1 MVRLA
6 GAGYLTAATG
16 QAAPRRP
23 SYPLEVPPSL
33 TRQGRLVLRLAQ
45 TAVVLQV
52 VLVVTGT
59 AVRVTGSGLGCPTW
73 PRCTGSSLTNTAALG
88 THGAIEF
95 GNRLLAVVMEGVG
108 LALVLAV
115 RRVPHPR
122 SWSRL
127 ALLQAAVVPL
137 QAVIGGLLV
146 LSGLNPYV
154 LILHFLTSFPL
165 VYGAAALLRRVLD
178 TAPSHDPRTEHGR
191 SDGDPARAGS
201 VDHRVVE
208 MLSGALV
215 AASAL
220 ALVLGTLVTGTGPHA
235 GDPTVSR
242 LPFNPQNVTQLHA
255 DAVYLL
261 AGLTL
266 ATALAAWRTPYR
278 SAVLGLVALLV
289 AQGGIGY
296 WQYFTG
302 VPPVLV
308 GLHVLGA
315 TLVFTTAAWLHET
328 ARARA
333 AAPLRQT
340 AEPTPVHAAG
350 TATAR

>member
-1 MVRLA
+1 M
-6 GAGYLTAATG
+6 
-16 QAAPRRP
+16 
-23 SYPLEVPPSL
+23 
-33 TRQGRLVLRLAQ
+33 LRLAQ
-45 TAVVLQV
+45 AALVLQV
-52 VLVVTGT
+52 ALVVTGT

-73 PRCTGSSLTNTAALG
+73 PRCTGGSLTNTAALG
-88 THGAIEF
+88 THGLIEF
-95 GNRLLAVVMEGVG
+95 GNRLLAVVMEGLG
-108 LALVLAV
+108 IALVLAV
-115 RRVPHPR
+115 RRLPHPP

-178 TAPSHDPRTEHGR
+178 ATPSHDPRTEHGR
-191 SDGDPARAGS
+191 SDDDPARAGS
-201 VDHRVVE
+201 VDHRLVGV
-208 MLSGALV
+208 LSGALV

-220 ALVLGTLVTGTGPHA
+220 VLVLGTLVTGTGPHA

-242 LPFNPQNVTQLHA
+242 LPFNPQNVTRLHA

-261 AGLTL
+261 SGLTL
-266 ATALAAWRTPYR
+266 AAALAGWRTPYR
-278 SAVLGLVALLV
+278 RTLLGLVALLV

-302 VPPVLV
+302 VPAVLV
-308 GLHVLGA
+308 ALHVLGA
-315 TLVFTTAAWLHET
+315 TLVFTTAAWLYET

-333 AAPLRQT
+333 GARPPRTAGPIPAPGR
-340 AEPTPVHAAG
+340 G
-350 TATAR
+350 TATAP